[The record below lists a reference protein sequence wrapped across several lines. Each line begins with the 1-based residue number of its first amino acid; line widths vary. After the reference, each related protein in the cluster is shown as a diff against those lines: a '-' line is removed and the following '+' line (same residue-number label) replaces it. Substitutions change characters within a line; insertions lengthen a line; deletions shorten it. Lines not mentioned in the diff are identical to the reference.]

1 MFKFFD
7 YIVDLVGAVIGFV
20 VHTISMIV
28 FAFEFIAKGVFYTTA
43 LITVLPVFVQ
53 VPIFTLVAYTVIIT
67 VLHFGD

>member
-43 LITVLPVFVQ
+43 LIPSNIRTS
-53 VPIFTLVAYTVIIT
+53 
-67 VLHFGD
+67 